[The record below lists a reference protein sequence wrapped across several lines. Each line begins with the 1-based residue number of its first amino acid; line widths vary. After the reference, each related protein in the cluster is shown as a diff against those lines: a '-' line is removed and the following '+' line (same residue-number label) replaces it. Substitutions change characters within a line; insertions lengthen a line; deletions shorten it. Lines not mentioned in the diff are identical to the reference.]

1 MLGKEIKKMVQ
12 NKLLEENEDL
22 FFVLVHGLNG
32 IIMLS
37 QLYSLLGGRTK
48 PNQKLIQSMEETDL
62 IKATFIGKNKVVLAR
77 HKIYDYLGLNGKV
90 TSLSGVSLQQSTLFA
105 EIYLSKRYDLPRM
118 KKEIQVGNQS
128 FNNPDSSLNLLI
140 RIHNFLQKQNKSSDL
155 SILKNHIEILE
166 EKKSFFQSRRRGERS
181 TMKQYINKT
190 EDLLTLKAKGIY
202 VADVRWKN
210 NKISF
215 DISILPTNSKVKK
228 FIDIISIAYQ
238 SFSEILYPNEIDIH
252 ITVYSHSKP
261 DIGRY
266 NAIYRMLA
274 KRSEFKGT
282 YDISKIVSFKDF
294 SSQYRLFGNINPQ
307 NIV

>member
-1 MLGKEIKKMVQ
+1 MHGKEIKKMVQ
-12 NKLLEENEDL
+12 NRLLEENEDL
-22 FFVLVHGLNG
+22 FFVLIHGLNG

-48 PNQKLIQSMEETDL
+48 SNQKLIQSMEETDL
-62 IKATFIGKNKVVLAR
+62 IKATFIGKNKVILAR

-90 TSLSGVSLQQSTLFA
+90 TSLSGISLKQSTLFA
-105 EIYLSKRYDLPRM
+105 EIYLSKLYDIPKM
-118 KKEIQVGNQS
+118 KKEIQVGNQAFHS
-128 FNNPDSSLNLLI
+128 PDSSLNLLI

-166 EKKSFFQSRRRGERS
+166 DKREFFLSRRRWEKS
-181 TMKQYINKT
+181 TMKEYINKT

-215 DISILPTNSKVKK
+215 DISILPTNTKIKK
-228 FIDIISIAYQ
+228 YIDTISIGFQ
-238 SFSEILYPNEIDIH
+238 FFSEILYPNEIDIQ

-266 NAIYRMLA
+266 NAIYRMLV
-274 KRSEFKGT
+274 KRSEFKGVS
-282 YDISKIVSFKDF
+282 DISSIVSFKDF
-294 SSQYRLFGNINPQ
+294 SSQYRLFGNINVQ
-307 NIV
+307 NLV

>member
-1 MLGKEIKKMVQ
+1 MCI
-12 NKLLEENEDL
+12 
-22 FFVLVHGLNG
+22 
-32 IIMLS
+32 
-37 QLYSLLGGRTK
+37 
-48 PNQKLIQSMEETDL
+48 
-62 IKATFIGKNKVVLAR
+62 
-77 HKIYDYLGLNGKV
+77 
-90 TSLSGVSLQQSTLFA
+90 
-105 EIYLSKRYDLPRM
+105 
-118 KKEIQVGNQS
+118 
-128 FNNPDSSLNLLI
+128 LI

-166 EKKSFFQSRRRGERS
+166 EKKSFFQSRRRGEKS

-215 DISILPTNSKVKK
+215 DISILPTNTTIKK
-228 FIDIISIAYQ
+228 YIDTVSIGFQ
-238 SFSEILYPNEIDIH
+238 CFSEILYPNEIDIN

-274 KRSEFKGT
+274 KKSEFIGIT
-282 YDISKIVSFKDF
+282 NISKIVSFKCF
-294 SSQYRLFGNINPQ
+294 NSQYRLFGNINPQ